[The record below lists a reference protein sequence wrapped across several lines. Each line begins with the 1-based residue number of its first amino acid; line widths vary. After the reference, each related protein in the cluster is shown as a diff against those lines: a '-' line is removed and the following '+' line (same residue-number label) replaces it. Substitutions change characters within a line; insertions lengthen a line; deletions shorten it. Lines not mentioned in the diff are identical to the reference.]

1 MTVPTRGLFVA
12 PGEGARFVF
21 DGTER
26 QMKATGNDTQGHLTA
41 FESSYPAGV
50 PHPLHIHHDAI
61 ESFYMLEGTCRLL
74 VGDEVVTAPRG
85 AFVSVPRGV
94 PHGLVPIGG
103 PARALVMFT
112 PAAMEGFWEELHA
125 AAAAGTLDQARLE
138 SLGRYYHLEFM
149 GPFPQEL
156 SE

>member
-1 MTVPTRGLFVA
+1 
-12 PGEGARFVF
+12 
-21 DGTER
+21 
-26 QMKATGNDTQGHLTA
+26 
-41 FESSYPAGV
+41 
-50 PHPLHIHHDAI
+50 
-61 ESFYMLEGTCRLL
+61 
-74 VGDEVVTAPRG
+74 
-85 AFVSVPRGV
+85 
-94 PHGLVPIGG
+94 VPIGG

-138 SLGRYYHLEFM
+138 SLGRNYHLEFM